1 MPQFALTLALT
12 VEADTLSA
20 AYEVGV
26 GAAEHLAD
34 TFNDDGSL
42 SPVVGVNV
50 RPEGAPDPARE
61 ALHAAAMAHY
71 GRERAQAAAC
81 YRDEL
86 VTLHAAALAL
96 VRKLQSMP
104 GIHASHYAE
113 LAGLL
118 DAA

>member
-50 RPEGAPDPARE
+50 RPEGDLDP
-61 ALHAAAMAHY
+61 
-71 GRERAQAAAC
+71 
-81 YRDEL
+81 
-86 VTLHAAALAL
+86 LHAAALAL